1 MELLAAAGID
11 AEHIDQAV
19 RALVTDARRPAVAL

>member
-11 AEHIDQAV
+11 AEHITQAV
-19 RALVTDARRPAVAL
+19 RELVADARRPAVAL